1 MCVRLRDTGLRWG
14 AQEAR
19 SQAEGEC
26 LNAEG
31 CAVHRPVRIPTRI
44 CRCMCIYVQLYGCRM
59 KCAPPSRSARFVVK
73 ICSACGAH
81 CWKLRVPGQPASP
94 QYPLRNWAQIQHL
107 SFQRL
112 VLSKANTLTVSR
124 MSSSR
129 WGWRLTPTT
138 LELYVE
144 LHFAAWPAVERA
156 VYSCNLS
163 CV

>member
-1 MCVRLRDTGLRWG
+1 MRAAQPQRAIRCENLLRLRRALLET
-14 AQEAR
+14 
-19 SQAEGEC
+19 EG
-26 LNAEG
+26 
-31 CAVHRPVRIPTRI
+31 P
-44 CRCMCIYVQLYGCRM
+44 
-59 KCAPPSRSARFVVK
+59 
-73 ICSACGAH
+73 
-81 CWKLRVPGQPASP
+81 WPASQSP
-94 QYPLRNWAQIQHL
+94 ISTKKLGSNPAL